1 RFNEAAAIQLRKRR
15 EDAPP
20 RNSLAR
26 FNEAAAIQL
35 RKLPSRD
42 RGHAAR
48 WASMRPQQFSCGN
61 RTSSRS
67 PLRYALR
74 FNEAAAIQLRKQT
87 ARKPPSVKA
96 AGVDA
101 RALAANRQEKGS
113 TSVI

>member
-1 RFNEAAAIQLRKRR
+1 
-15 EDAPP
+15 
-20 RNSLAR
+20 
-26 FNEAAAIQL
+26 
-35 RKLPSRD
+35 
-42 RGHAAR
+42 
-48 WASMRPQQFSCGN
+48 M
-61 RTSSRS
+61 TSS
-67 PLRYALR
+67 PIGWC